1 MTELNDDIDTRAV
14 FFFLNKA
21 LGITIMNFMVIIEN
35 KRFKSFF
42 MISYN
47 IELKFQYHNR
57 QL

>member
-14 FFFLNKA
+14 FFLNKA

>member
-1 MTELNDDIDTRAV
+1 MTELNDDIDTRTV
-14 FFFLNKA
+14 FFLNKA

-42 MISYN
+42 MISCN